1 MPIVRLLNRMPIK
14 YKLYAL
20 VALAALALV
29 GAVGFAAHLL
39 YNRMLEDRIDKMR
52 TATDLVAGYAQLL
65 EDQVKA
71 GKLTRAEAMARF
83 REAGHAM
90 RYDGEGGYVY
100 ATGQDGVVVLHP
112 RSEFEGTTGP
122 TDATGRL
129 IMPMLIAATQG
140 TDHATL
146 TYTFAK
152 QQGGEALPKLTYVR
166 RFAPWQLLL
175 ASGMWIDDIGADLR
189 SAMWYLAMAG
199 LTMVAVMGLVAVLL
213 SRNIAVPLGI
223 LKQKMEQLA
232 KGDLSVEIPDDGR
245 SDEIGWM
252 IRAVQVFRENGL
264 AMRRMQEEKTEQAKQ
279 NAELRQQEMTRLAQ
293 DFETHVGGIVTDV
306 AGAAEQLRE
315 TAETMTQIASNS
327 NQQAATVASAS
338 EEASHG
344 VQSVAAA
351 TEELTS
357 SIGEISRQVQ
367 QSSQVVARAV
377 ADARRTDGVVRQL
390 ADAARKIGE
399 VVDLI
404 TSIAGQ
410 TNLLALNATIEA
422 ARAGDAGKGFAV
434 VASEVKNLATQT
446 GRATEEIGAQISQI
460 QAATQQAVTA
470 IAGIVT
476 VISEAD
482 GIATTIA
489 AAVEEQGAATQEIAR
504 SVQSAAAGTQEVS
517 ANIAGVSRSATDA
530 GTAADKVLG
539 AATTLSQSS
548 GRLANDVRGFIA
560 NIRTA

>member
-1 MPIVRLLNRMPIK
+1 VRLLNRMPIR

-29 GAVGFAAHLL
+29 GAVGFSADLL
-39 YNRMLEDRIDKMR
+39 YNRMLEDRVDKMR
-52 TATDLVAGYAQLL
+52 AATDMAAGYAQSL

-100 ATGQDGVVVLHP
+100 AAGQDGVFVLHP
-112 RSEFEGTTGP
+112 RSAIEGTTGP

-129 IMPMLIAATQG
+129 IMPQLIAAVQG
-140 TDHATL
+140 IDHATM

-166 RFAPWQLLL
+166 QFAPWQMII
-175 ASGMWIDDIGADLR
+175 ASGMWTDDIGADLR
-189 SAMWYLAMAG
+189 SALWQLAIVGFMMIA
-199 LTMVAVMGLVAVLL
+199 AMGVLAVLL
-213 SRNIAVPLGI
+213 RRNIAVPLGI
-223 LKQKMEQLA
+223 LKQKMDQLA
-232 KGDLSVEIPDDGR
+232 KGDLSVEVPDDGR

-264 AMRRMQEEKTEQAKQ
+264 AMRRMQEEGADLAKRHAEQ
-279 NAELRQQEMTRLAQ
+279 RQQEMTRLAQ
-293 DFETHVGGIVTDV
+293 DFESHVGAIVTDV
-306 AGAAEQLRE
+306 ASAAEQLRS
-315 TAETMTQIASNS
+315 TAETMTKIASDS
-327 NQQAATVASAS
+327 NQQASAVASAS
-338 EEASHG
+338 QEASHG

-399 VVDLI
+399 VVNLI

-446 GRATEEIGAQISQI
+446 GHATEEIGAQISQI
-460 QAATQQAVTA
+460 QAATQQAVAA
-470 IAGIVT
+470 IEGIVS

-504 SVQSAAAGTQEVS
+504 SVQTAAAGTQEVS
-517 ANIAGVSRSATDA
+517 ANIAGVSRSATEA
-530 GTAADKVLG
+530 GVAADKVLS
-539 AATTLSQSS
+539 AATTLSHSS
-548 GRLANDVRGFIA
+548 GQLAGDVQGFIA
-560 NIRTA
+560 NIRAA